1 MISTLTRT
9 ALATAIFLAA
19 GAGTAFAQSSA
30 PPSTSTGSQS
40 TGSASPQTGTTPP
53 PVTSPTTQRGAIDR
67 TGAPADVID
76 PTTQGTT
83 TQGGNPMRDDSVD
96 GGRYGAQDRR
106 DQVGTQDGQR
116 RGTGVGTT
124 PPRDGSMTGSDRT
137 GISTGA
143 DRMGTG
149 TGVDRDRTGTSTGTG
164 SDRTR
169 MGTGSDRD
177 GMEMGSDDTSWGE
190 RDAVGN
196 DPTRD
201 RPRTD
206 SERRDPLTPTDD
218 DPR

>member
-1 MISTLTRT
+1 MISPLIRS

-19 GAGTAFAQSSA
+19 GAGSAFAQSSA

-53 PVTSPTTQRGAIDR
+53 PVTSPTTPRGAIDR

-106 DQVGTQDGQR
+106 DQISTQDGQR

-124 PPRDGSMTGSDRT
+124 PPRDGTSTGSDRMGT
-137 GISTGA
+137 TTGA
-143 DRMGTG
+143 E
-149 TGVDRDRTGTSTGTG
+149 RTGTTG

-169 MGTGSDRD
+169 MGTDAERD
-177 GMEMGSDDTSWGE
+177 GMEVGSDDTRWDE
-190 RDAVGN
+190 RDAMGD

-218 DPR
+218 DQR